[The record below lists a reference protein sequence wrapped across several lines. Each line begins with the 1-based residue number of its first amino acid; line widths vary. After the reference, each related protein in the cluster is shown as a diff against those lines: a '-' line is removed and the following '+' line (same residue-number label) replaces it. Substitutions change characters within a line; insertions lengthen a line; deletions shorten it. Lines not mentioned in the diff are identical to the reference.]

1 MSWPVIAPFVGI
13 GVGIGVGLGMGV
25 EVDVG
30 LGIGVGLGSGEVVL
44 SAGVPGGL
52 EGVVENNGMSSGPD
66 CIPHPAA
73 IRISKPKIHS
83 FFTGNS
89 PDRH

>member
-1 MSWPVIAPFVGI
+1 MSCPVIAPFVGI
-13 GVGIGVGLGMGV
+13 GVGIGVGLGRGV

-30 LGIGVGLGSGEVVL
+30 PGIGVGPGSGEVVV
-44 SAGVPGGL
+44 SADVTGGL
-52 EGVVENNGMSSGPD
+52 EGVVEGDGRSSPD

-83 FFTGNS
+83 FFTDNS